1 MYKYECNGGRV
12 RGRTLTLR
20 LSELEPPDP
29 ESGPGGLSAESVQY
43 GTGAGTMGRHR
54 LGGVDAGAFA
64 CLFSSRACRV
74 CVCGLVKGVLF
85 VGRVPMRLRA

>member
-29 ESGPGGLSAESVQY
+29 ESGPGGLSAESVSTVQMQ
-43 GTGAGTMGRHR
+43 GQRDDTVSVAWMQALSHVCFPLVR
-54 LGGVDAGAFA
+54 VE
-64 CLFSSRACRV
+64 CV
-74 CVCGLVKGVLF
+74 CVVW
-85 VGRVPMRLRA
+85 

>member
-20 LSELEPPDP
+20 LSELEQPDP

-64 CLFSSRACRV
+64 CFPLVRVV
-74 CVCGLVKGVLF
+74 CVCLVW
-85 VGRVPMRLRA
+85 